1 MTKQQIKSQK
11 KDLNRLKTIIVQ
23 YGGDTEVT
31 DTKGTAVWLKK
42 IGYSSLAD
50 LISHDSKN

>member
-1 MTKQQIKSQK
+1 MTKQELRSQK
-11 KDLNRLKTIIVQ
+11 KDLSRLRTIIKK
-23 YGGDTEVT
+23 YGGDTQVT

-42 IGYSSLAD
+42 SGYSSLAD

>member
-1 MTKQQIKSQK
+1 MTKQQLKSQK
-11 KDLNRLKTIIVQ
+11 KNLDRLKTIIEQ
-23 YGGDTEVT
+23 YGGDTQVT

-42 IGYSSLAD
+42 SGYSSLAE

>member
-1 MTKQQIKSQK
+1 MTQKQLKSQK
-11 KDLNRLKTIIVQ
+11 KDLNRLKTIIEQ
-23 YGGDTEVT
+23 YGGDTQVT

-42 IGYSSLAD
+42 VGYSSLAD